1 MFKNNVFKGIVF
13 VAISAVSYGVL
24 ATIVKLSYQ
33 ENFTTAEIT
42 MAQFLYGILG
52 LSLVFLVQKSQQ
64 KTEVEQP
71 TQKNIFQLILA
82 GTTIGLT
89 SVLYY
94 LAVRFV
100 PDVSVAVVMLMQ
112 TVWMGVVLEAILAK
126 KAPSMMQ
133 ILAVIFVFA
142 GTFLA
147 AKVFETQ
154 VEWNINGI
162 IFGLLAAV
170 SFTITKFTSNAIATH
185 LLPAQRGIF
194 MLLGGLLVVII
205 FTLITQNTAFNFEIF
220 IKWGILVALFGTI
233 IPPLFL
239 NAGYPLTGLGLGSI
253 ISSLELAVSVT
264 VAYLLL
270 NESISFLQIIG
281 ISLILFAIVLMN
293 IKFKKK

>member
-52 LSLVFLVQKSQQ
+52 LLVIFLVQKSQQ
-64 KTEVEQP
+64 KKVVEKP
-71 TQKNIFQLILA
+71 TQKNIFQLVLA

-94 LAVRFV
+94 LAVSFV
-100 PDVSVAVVMLMQ
+100 PVSVAVVMLMQ
-112 TVWMGVVLEAILAK
+112 TVWMGVVLEAVLARK
-126 KAPSMMQ
+126 VPSIMQ

-185 LLPAQRGIF
+185 LLPAQRGVF
-194 MLLGGLLVVII
+194 MLFGGLIVVII
-205 FTLITQNTAFNFEIF
+205 FTLITQNTPFNFEIF
-220 IKWGILVALFGTI
+220 VKWGVLVALFGTI

-239 NAGYPLTGLGLGSI
+239 NKGYPLTGLGLGSI

-270 NESISFLQIIG
+270 HESISFLQIIG

-293 IKFKKK
+293 INWKKK

>member
-52 LSLVFLVQKSQQ
+52 LSLVFLVQKPQQ
-64 KTEVEQP
+64 KTVVEKP
-71 TQKNIFQLILA
+71 TQKNIFQLVLA

-94 LAVRFV
+94 LAVSFV
-100 PDVSVAVVMLMQ
+100 PVSVAVVMLMQ

-253 ISSLELAVSVT
+253 VSSLELAVSVT

-270 NESISFLQIIG
+270 HESISFLQIIG

-293 IKFKKK
+293 INWKKK